1 MAAQPEG
8 TPVWADAMF
17 TDLEGAKKF
26 YGDVLGWTFGE
37 SSTEYGNYTQ
47 AYRDGKAVAAIVPPM
62 PGQGPGQSAW
72 VLYLAS
78 PDVGAT
84 AERIRAAGGSL
95 LLEPMKV
102 GTFGSMALAKDP
114 AGVVF
119 GIWQA
124 GEHTG
129 FELRDVPGSYGWAEV
144 FTRDPAAANAFFPKV
159 FSYGVRK
166 LADEEVDYRVFS
178 LGEVPVLGS
187 MGMTPEVPAQV
198 PSFISVYFVVDGCD
212 AAVERVAKAGGQ
224 KVFGP
229 MSTPFG
235 RFASFV
241 DPQGAAFSLIDP
253 AAAEGEMPATVEVS

>member
-17 TDLEGAKKF
+17 TDLEGAKSF
-26 YGDVLGWTFGE
+26 YGSVLGWTFGE

-47 AYRDGKAVAAIVPPM
+47 AYRDGRAVAAIVPPM

-78 PDVGAT
+78 VDVEAT
-84 AERIRAAGGSL
+84 AERIRAAGGTL

-114 AGVVF
+114 GGVVF
-119 GIWQA
+119 GLWQG

-129 FELRDVPGSYGWAEV
+129 FALRDAPGSYGWAEV
-144 FTRDPAAANAFFPKV
+144 FTRDPAAANTFFPKV

-166 LADEEVDYRVFS
+166 VADTNVDYRVFS
-178 LGEVPVLGS
+178 IGDTPVLGS
-187 MGMTPEVPAQV
+187 MAMTPEVPTQV

-212 AAVERVAKAGGQ
+212 AAVARVAEAGGRL
-224 KVFGP
+224 VFGP
-229 MSTPFG
+229 ITTPFG

-253 AAAEGEMPATVEVS
+253 SAAEGEPPATVEVA